1 MSKPKTDVALL
12 KRLKKTAPHVLE
24 AKVDFDAIIT
34 KALAAN
40 PGDVDRHMER
50 IRAVVKA
57 KPRPAPTRK

>member
-50 IRAVVKA
+50 LRADAKTKSKA
-57 KPRPAPTRK
+57 GPKPK